1 MEFHFWNRASLI
13 TNFRLRRFL
22 LRFRRIP
29 LSSPPPWMWLPE
41 KISYCA
47 VRRERERARQSQ
59 ILSQCVAE
67 KKTVLFVSQKTA
79 ALEVVQRRLRDIGL
93 GNHILEIHSAKAQ
106 KSLVLNQLKNAWH
119 SRALSSPPDW
129 IEATGELE
137 ATRSDLNRL
146 VSALHLVR
154 SNGLTAYQG
163 FGTIVA
169 KGSVDLG
176 IRFVPSAGSE
186 PSREQ
191 LKKIKD
197 WSRELA
203 ASVSSLGGIMHH
215 PLREILAT
223 SWSAG
228 LRISEAIRLKVTDI
242 DSERMVIRIEQ
253 GKGAKCYPQHFCP
266 YVLVKFML

>member
-1 MEFHFWNRASLI
+1 M
-13 TNFRLRRFL
+13 
-22 LRFRRIP
+22 
-29 LSSPPPWMWLPE
+29 
-41 KISYCA
+41 
-47 VRRERERARQSQ
+47 
-59 ILSQCVAE
+59 
-67 KKTVLFVSQKTA
+67 
-79 ALEVVQRRLRDIGL
+79 
-93 GNHILEIHSAKAQ
+93 
-106 KSLVLNQLKNAWH
+106 
-119 SRALSSPPDW
+119 
-129 IEATGELE
+129 
-137 ATRSDLNRL
+137 
-146 VSALHLVR
+146 SALHLVR

-169 KGSVDLG
+169 KGSVDPG
-176 IRFVPSAGSE
+176 IRFVPPVASE

-203 ASVSSLGGIMHH
+203 ASVSSLGGIVQH
-215 PLREILAT
+215 PLREIRGT